1 MPVKIPISLSQQ
13 DLLKGIDEQ
22 KKQWQEVEKAVRKL
36 GGTADKEEQ
45 KRIAH
50 AKRIIKSQRTEKDV
64 LNDNIQALR
73 TLGKTSTQAGAESR
87 EAIRQ
92 LITKYRDQRAAIEQL
107 ARKEEEATTFR
118 NQSIAKGVDASR
130 KLKEATGRISRE
142 YVKLKGDITTAFEA
156 GEIGADDYHESLQKI
171 EDAQQETFGEKAVGS
186 LGKYFGAITVG
197 AAVFESIQSRLE
209 RINELQRESLEA
221 AKVAVPADVKLA
233 GVFKEQL
240 PEAIKRADSTAFEL
254 GLDRNATKELLFDAK
269 SGGFL
274 EEFETVARGGI
285 ALQSTEAAGIAAGKV
300 RQAFPQ
306 LSPAEAIN
314 LSLKSSELSSL
325 RPEEFTR
332 SLPVAT
338 LAGRTIGASPEETFA
353 IQSQLAN
360 LSKSGETSATSL
372 NAFSRAA
379 DKAGLGGDGFFAA
392 VDKFS
397 AFDDERRKKEL
408 EANSEAFEAFKNLKL
423 LQENIKGVE
432 RSLITAR
439 RNAGTP
445 QSAVNQVLGPLEEL
459 PSFVAAKISQQTA
472 LESEFRNE
480 KRVIEAAN
488 IEKLRRQ
495 VKDNTKF
502 NLSDLPLTALDST
515 PIVGNAFKPTVSENA
530 VEVGNAINGSAG
542 GNVFR
547 NFASLLG
554 FEEGFSDDRMAGAD
568 PQLIQK
574 TQEQTQAIER
584 QTEEI
589 RRQTEELKK
598 QGKKP
603 RDTVIGIE

>member
-1 MPVKIPISLSQQ
+1 MAVKIPISMSQE

-22 KKQWQEVEKAVRKL
+22 KKRWGEVESALKKL

-50 AKRIIKSQRTEKDV
+50 AKRIIKSQRTEEEVLRDKIKVLQEVGAKD
-64 LNDNIQALR
+64 L
-73 TLGKTSTQAGAESR
+73 T
-87 EAIRQ
+87 
-92 LITKYRDQRAAIEQL
+92 QRAAAERAIERL
-107 ARKEEEATTFR
+107 TTKHREHKKAVEEMARKEEEAATAR
-118 NQSIAKGVDASR
+118 NRSITRGVDAAEE
-130 KLKEATGRISRE
+130 LKEATGRIGDE
-142 YVKLKGDITTAFEA
+142 YVNLKDDIEAAFKA
-156 GEIGADDYHESLQKI
+156 GKISADDHREALGKI
-171 EDAQQETFGEKAVGS
+171 EEAQQETFGEKAVGS

-197 AAVFESIQSRLE
+197 AAVFQTIQNRLE
-209 RINELQRESLEA
+209 RINELQREALEA

-233 GVFKEQL
+233 GVFKEEL
-240 PEAIKRADSTAFEL
+240 PQAIKRADTTAFEL

-379 DKAGLGGDGFFAA
+379 DKVGLGGDGFFAA

-423 LQENIKGVE
+423 LRENIKGVE

-502 NLSDLPLTALDST
+502 NLSDLPLSALDST
-515 PIVGNAFKPTVSENA
+515 PVIGNAFKPTVSENA
-530 VEVGNAINGSAG
+530 VELGNAVNGSAG
-542 GNVFR
+542 AQVFR
-547 NFASLLG
+547 NFAGLLG